1 MVMTDGEA
9 AYRAQHLLR
18 INHDDQRRFGRIKD
32 YLDGSSTL
40 TWLTAGAP
48 PEIQALARIS
58 NVNMMPFVVDS
69 EVQNLFVDD
78 FIVPD
83 DPSGSGRIREAWKR
97 NRMNAMQL
105 GLHRSTIGYGL
116 GYEIIT
122 DGDTSPLMR
131 PVSPRRIYPAYG
143 ENAFWPEFALEHRKD
158 GSWRL
163 YDDTEVLD
171 MERDGTTGSFRVV
184 RRSQHRMGVCPVVR
198 FYPKI
203 DLDSDYTGIVEPLFN
218 FQDQLN
224 VTTFLLR
231 VAEHF
236 GAHGQKYIIGWMMED
251 PKKRARLSASSL
263 LSIPKS
269 PGDVEVGQFDQTDLA
284 PYTESRQDTL
294 RLMATVSGTSTA
306 EMLGNMVNLAAETI
320 EAANAAQQRK
330 FGERKL
336 ALGESHE
343 QALSLVG
350 TRLGVPE
357 NPFSRVIWKDTNS
370 SITNLDRTAR
380 ALSVMA
386 NELNVPAVELW
397 KMLPGVDRET
407 LNRWTG
413 DNDQATTNGGLEMLT
428 SDLDERSTTIENV
441 AESSGTQA

>member
-18 INHDDQRRFGRIKD
+18 INAPDQRRFARIKE

-40 TWLTAGAP
+40 TWLTHGAP
-48 PEIQALARIS
+48 PEIQALAKIS
-58 NVNMMPFVVDS
+58 NVNMLPFVVDA

-122 DGDTSPLMR
+122 EGDPVPVMR
-131 PVSPRRIYPAYG
+131 PVSPRHIYPAYG
-143 ENAFWPEFALEHRKD
+143 EDQFWPEYALEQRKD
-158 GSWRL
+158 GTWRL
-163 YDDTEVLD
+163 YDETEVLSL
-171 MERDGTTGSFRVV
+171 ERERVTGAFRVTG
-184 RRSQHRMGVCPVVR
+184 RSAHRMGVCPIVR

-203 DLDSDYTGIVEPLFN
+203 DLDSDFIGIVEPLFN

-236 GAHGQKYIIGWMMED
+236 GAHGQKYIIGWMLED
-251 PKKRARLSASSL
+251 PKKRAKLSASNL
-263 LSIPKS
+263 LSIPKT
-269 PGDVEVGQFDQTDLA
+269 PGEVEVGQFDQTDLT

-350 TRLGVPE
+350 TKLDVPE
-357 NPFSRVIWKDTNS
+357 NPFSRVEWRDTNS
-370 SITNLDRTAR
+370 TITNLDRTAR

-386 NELNVPAVELW
+386 TDLNIPAEELW
-397 KMLPGVDRET
+397 HLLPVDRET
-407 LNRWTG
+407 RNRWSRE
-413 DNDQATTNGGLEMLT
+413 NDEGTMTRGELDSPT
-428 SDLDERSTTIENV
+428 SELDQRVEASEDV
-441 AESSGTQA
+441 AERDDGMA